1 MTTPCCPLLQHN
13 ITVLFG
19 LIVFFDGIIHVVASQ
34 VSSWIFWSKEEWT
47 ASKSSSSWNV
57 TNHLLAIGLA
67 LMAISLFRNYI
78 YRRRAFQFFRR
89 LGIPGPNPHL
99 IKGNADKMR
108 NRSLLAVDIMD
119 QWQAEFGD
127 FYGYFIGMKPYV
139 VVGDLDMVQQ
149 VLIRDFHKFVN
160 RPSMGIEIRPVINTL
175 VGLRS
180 QRWKEVRRVISPT
193 FSTRKM
199 RKINCTINRCVDILV
214 EVVGK
219 HAENQSD
226 IDFYGVFQG
235 LTCQVIGEC
244 ALNTTVDCQRQ
255 PQDEFLH
262 SLRQFLKQANNPII
276 DLAIYFPLVREIL
289 AVVCRVASPCGQFT
303 QSIIDKVQSVID
315 HRRNHYRDGVAP
327 TSHNDILQLLM
338 EASENR
344 LEGENASADGRSRS
358 SNQLLTDDEII
369 ANAWVFLLGGF
380 ETTANALTYCAYLIA
395 THPDVQ
401 EKLHQELMDHLGESS
416 GDLETDYNK
425 ISQLTY
431 LDQVFSEALRLFPP
445 VVLFVTREASEDTQL
460 GQFHIPAGTN
470 VQIPIWQ
477 IHHDPNL
484 WPDPYRFDPDRFEPE
499 LKKNR
504 HPMAWIPFGAG
515 PRCCLGVRFA
525 LLEAKI
531 ALAKLLMKYRLV
543 PCERTEEKL
552 TLSVPT
558 VTLNPKNG
566 VWLRAEKREETSVC

>member
-1 MTTPCCPLLQHN
+1 MFDCLMSYHFLIFILQ

-67 LMAISLFRNYI
+67 LMAIWLLRNYI

-199 RKINCTINRCVDILV
+199 RKINSTINRCVDILV

-235 LTCQVIGEC
+235 LTCQVIVQHTS
-244 ALNTTVDCQRQ
+244 LN
-255 PQDEFLH
+255 F
-262 SLRQFLKQANNPII
+262 
-276 DLAIYFPLVREIL
+276 
-289 AVVCRVASPCGQFT
+289 
-303 QSIIDKVQSVID
+303 
-315 HRRNHYRDGVAP
+315 
-327 TSHNDILQLLM
+327 
-338 EASENR
+338 
-344 LEGENASADGRSRS
+344 
-358 SNQLLTDDEII
+358 
-369 ANAWVFLLGGF
+369 
-380 ETTANALTYCAYLIA
+380 
-395 THPDVQ
+395 
-401 EKLHQELMDHLGESS
+401 KL
-416 GDLETDYNK
+416 
-425 ISQLTY
+425 
-431 LDQVFSEALRLFPP
+431 
-445 VVLFVTREASEDTQL
+445 
-460 GQFHIPAGTN
+460 
-470 VQIPIWQ
+470 
-477 IHHDPNL
+477 
-484 WPDPYRFDPDRFEPE
+484 PY
-499 LKKNR
+499 
-504 HPMAWIPFGAG
+504 
-515 PRCCLGVRFA
+515 
-525 LLEAKI
+525 
-531 ALAKLLMKYRLV
+531 
-543 PCERTEEKL
+543 
-552 TLSVPT
+552 
-558 VTLNPKNG
+558 
-566 VWLRAEKREETSVC
+566 